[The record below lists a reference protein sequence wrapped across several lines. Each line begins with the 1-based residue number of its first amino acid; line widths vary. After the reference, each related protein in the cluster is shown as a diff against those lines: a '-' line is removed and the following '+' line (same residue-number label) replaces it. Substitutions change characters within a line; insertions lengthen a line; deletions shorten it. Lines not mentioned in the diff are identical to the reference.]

1 MARNFKTPKPRTFRL
16 ERFHLQGQHDQS
28 THGGGG
34 TGSGRTLYGK
44 NQVVQGSPTRETTKA
59 PSQSERDVTG
69 PVVRQTA
76 EGTMTA
82 RGEDW
87 DPDFTA
93 DEDVRGKVDLDSGS
107 LGDVYDALRTPQA
120 KGRLM
125 HKYRTGE
132 TIPAPDW
139 DEDGNMVKDD
149 WKS

>member
-93 DEDVRGKVDLDSGS
+93 DEDVRGKVRGSG
-107 LGDVYDALRTPQA
+107 LGLAMCRRILGLHG
-120 KGRLM
+120 GRIRVA
-125 HKYRTGE
+125 RTGPE
-132 TIPAPDW
+132 GTTFELRFPRR
-139 DEDGNMVKDD
+139 G
-149 WKS
+149 